1 MHTYIIYIVECSF
14 VYFTVITVMFSQSVY
29 YVKENSGSLQAAL
42 VLSNPLSA
50 PVIVQVTDSVGS
62 NDGE

>member
-1 MHTYIIYIVECSF
+1 
-14 VYFTVITVMFSQSVY
+14 MFSQSVY
-29 YVKENSGSLQAAL
+29 NVNQNSGSLQAAL
-42 VLSNPLSA
+42 VLSNPLST

>member
-1 MHTYIIYIVECSF
+1 MHAYIIYIVECSF

-29 YVKENSGSLQAAL
+29 NVKENSGSLQAAL